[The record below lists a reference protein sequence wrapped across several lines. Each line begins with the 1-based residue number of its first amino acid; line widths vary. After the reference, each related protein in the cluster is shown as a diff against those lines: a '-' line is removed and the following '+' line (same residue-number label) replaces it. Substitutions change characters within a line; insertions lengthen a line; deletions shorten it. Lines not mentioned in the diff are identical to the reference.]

1 MNIYLFKVQSVKRVF
16 SFFLPHLFAK
26 KYLVVKISVNVST
39 RRIETDRHT
48 SKYLSANFTNFG
60 AQPYGGRGIKLAD
73 VKVSIYPEL
82 INSRTHL
89 QPPEPNNLTVKDGS
103 SLLLGKL
110 LSMYLTQRSKA
121 LNRL

>member
-1 MNIYLFKVQSVKRVF
+1 M
-16 SFFLPHLFAK
+16 FAK

-73 VKVSIYPEL
+73 VKASIYPEL
-82 INSRTHL
+82 INPRTYL

>member
-1 MNIYLFKVQSVKRVF
+1 M
-16 SFFLPHLFAK
+16 LPLLFAK
-26 KYLVVKISVNVST
+26 NDLVEKISANVST

-73 VKVSIYPEL
+73 VKASIYPEL
-82 INSRTHL
+82 INWRTHL

-110 LSMYLTQRSKA
+110 LSMYLTQRSRA